1 MIRLRPVPLAFAL
14 LALGSHAASAST
26 AYGDLNN
33 FDAVNDTGQ
42 DCHGFEI
49 ELDDVRSTDI
59 TYTYD
64 WNHYGAPKIREDLS
78 DPAHPKVIVRYE
90 SAKNPDG
97 TWAAFTAMPL
107 APLAPTDG
115 HSCTDPSR
123 NDGCEHFGVGYYG
136 SPTAIRYNWLVE
148 DGTGNLTLGPA
159 VAVATPTWTYNP
171 PVLQDPAAPPDPV
184 ANPVLQPAEVLAVIP
199 APDIAVPAGKDF
211 GAPVWMKVIKTTTHN
226 ADPVPLAE
234 LISDDVDADGEA
246 EWRNNEPDE
255 VESEW
260 KLVQNRADGGDAQA
274 ALAPDEMGDGSEVVT
289 RRYEF
294 YAYNDPNPINQG
306 SIDGETGE
314 AMCDAVADDGIHGVG
329 TTTVTD
335 ANGDSYDFDC
345 GTLAVVGDY
354 IGAQMVAFAA
364 EAPLGLVDH
373 LQPADT
379 TEAYTPR
386 TVVVGGNSPYTIA
399 VIAGSLP
406 PGMTLGDFTDPDS
419 GNTVPGV
426 LSGTPESG
434 GSYAFTVQVTDAD
447 GSVASQPYTLEV
459 AGPAVPQQFT
469 LNAASSGTGSGTI
482 TGNGFACGAS
492 CSVLLDAG
500 TPATLT
506 ATPAADSVF
515 AGWGGDC
522 AGTGGCSVTMDAD
535 AFVSALFDKKQFTL
549 TVARAGSGTGTV
561 SGGGIACGSTCA
573 TTQDIGTPVTLSATP
588 DAGMVFSGWSGACT
602 GTAACTVTLNANTSV
617 TATFA
622 PAPAPSKYTLSV
634 TRSGPGSITSKP
646 SGISCGTACSA
657 SFATGSSV
665 TLTAKPSTRKNVF
678 LGWGG
683 ACSGTKLTCT
693 VTMNGSKGV
702 SASFK

>member
-1 MIRLRPVPLAFAL
+1 
-14 LALGSHAASAST
+14 
-26 AYGDLNN
+26 
-33 FDAVNDTGQ
+33 
-42 DCHGFEI
+42 
-49 ELDDVRSTDI
+49 
-59 TYTYD
+59 
-64 WNHYGAPKIREDLS
+64 
-78 DPAHPKVIVRYE
+78 
-90 SAKNPDG
+90 
-97 TWAAFTAMPL
+97 
-107 APLAPTDG
+107 
-115 HSCTDPSR
+115 
-123 NDGCEHFGVGYYG
+123 
-136 SPTAIRYNWLVE
+136 
-148 DGTGNLTLGPA
+148 
-159 VAVATPTWTYNP
+159 
-171 PVLQDPAAPPDPV
+171 
-184 ANPVLQPAEVLAVIP
+184 
-199 APDIAVPAGKDF
+199 
-211 GAPVWMKVIKTTTHN
+211 VWMKVIKTTTHN
-226 ADPVPLAE
+226 ANPVALAE
-234 LISDDVDADGEA
+234 LISDDVDSDGKA
-246 EWRNNEPDE
+246 EWQNQEQDE

-260 KLVQNRADGGDAQA
+260 VLVQKRADGGDLAP
-274 ALAPDEMGDGSEVVT
+274 ALAPDEMGDGNEVVT

-314 AMCDAVADDGIHGVG
+314 AMCDAVDADGIHGVG
-329 TTTVTD
+329 TRTVTD

-345 GTLAVVGDY
+345 ASLAVVGDY

-386 TVVVGGNSPYTIA
+386 TVVVGGNSPYVIA
-399 VIAGSLP
+399 VTQGSLP
-406 PGMTLGDFTDPDS
+406 PGMTLGEFTDPD
-419 GNTVPGV
+419 GNVIPGV

-447 GSVASQPYTLEV
+447 GTTASQAYTLEV
-459 AGPAVPQQFT
+459 AGPAAPQQFT

-482 TGNGFACGAS
+482 GGNGLACGAT

-500 TPATLT
+500 TTATLT

-515 AGWGGDC
+515 AGWGGAC
-522 AGTGGCSVTMDAD
+522 SGTGGCSVTMDAD

-549 TVARAGSGTGTV
+549 TVGKAGSGTGTV

-573 TTQDIGTPVTLSATP
+573 TTKDIGTQLTLSATP

-602 GTAACTVTLNANTSV
+602 GTAGCTVTLNANASV

-634 TRSGPGSITSKP
+634 TRSGPGTVTSKP

-665 TLTAKPSTRKNVF
+665 TLTAKPSTKKNVF
-678 LGWGG
+678 VGWSG
-683 ACSGTKLTCT
+683 ACSGTKSTCT
-693 VTMNGSKGV
+693 VTMNGSKAV
-702 SASFK
+702 TASFK